1 MQITLD
7 SIIPVIA
14 VIISYI
20 FGVLAKKFNWYESKY
35 IPIQNA
41 IIGIISAIIYYIAV
55 PDCNFVVVLFT
66 ALSGFAAGGIYDA
79 SKTNQN

>member
-1 MQITLD
+1 MQTITLD
-7 SIIPVIA
+7 SIIPVIT
-14 VIISYI
+14 VVISYM
-20 FGVLAKKFNWYESKY
+20 FGLLAKKFNWYESKY

-41 IIGIISAIIYYIAV
+41 IIGIISAIIYYVAV

-79 SKTNQN
+79 KKKKK